1 MEAIQG
7 KRKAERAFIA
17 ATALVWIMLSAA
29 LPLVNRADVHVFGI
43 PILWF
48 WVLLWVFIV
57 PVLLSV
63 AYYVLEVAR

>member
-1 MEAIQG
+1 MEANE
-7 KRKAERAFIA
+7 RKKKTERVFMA
-17 ATALVWIMLSAA
+17 AAALIWIMLSVA
-29 LPLVNRADVHVFGI
+29 LPLVNRAEVHVFGI